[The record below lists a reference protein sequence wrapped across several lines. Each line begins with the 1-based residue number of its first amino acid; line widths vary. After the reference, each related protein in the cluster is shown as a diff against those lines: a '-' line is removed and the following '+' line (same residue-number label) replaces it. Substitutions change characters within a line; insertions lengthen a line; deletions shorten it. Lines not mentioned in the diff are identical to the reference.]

1 VSRQPLVITHLL
13 TIHRALRKRAL
24 KKQKE
29 TGQVTPKTLDIWSA
43 VLSLAICGG
52 SWLMMDSIYAAALAL
67 EQFEW
72 QKTTGTVRLL
82 PLLYIYAPG

>member
-13 TIHRALRKRAL
+13 TIHRAL
-24 KKQKE
+24 KKKKE
-29 TGQVTPKTLDIWSA
+29 TGQVTPKTLDIWYA
-43 VLSLAICGG
+43 VLSLAICGW
-52 SWLMMDSIYAAALAL
+52 SWLMMESIYAAALAL

-82 PLLYIYAPG
+82 PLLYIYAPR